1 MVDPKVKIS
10 IRDFYLRY
18 SDGRVALD
26 HLNFDILRNEIN
38 VAFGP
43 AGGGKSSLV
52 RVLNR
57 LTDMADV
64 AEMRGE
70 VLMNGINL
78 LDKDLDVIELRRKVG
93 VVFSRPI
100 PLPLSIYGN
109 ISFGLEVAGMRD
121 KKVMDERV
129 EKALRESALWDE
141 TYDRLDD
148 PAYSLSG
155 GQQQRL
161 CIARA
166 LALQPEVIVLDEPCS
181 ALDPVTTAKIEEFLE
196 RAKRQYT
203 IFLVPH
209 NIQQAARMAD
219 YAGFFLE
226 GKLVEYGPG
235 EQIFLNPQNEQTR
248 DYVQGRFG

>member
-1 MVDPKVKIS
+1 MVDSSAKIS
-10 IRDFYLRY
+10 IRDFTMRY
-18 SDGRVALD
+18 SDGREVLS
-26 HLNFDILRNEIN
+26 HLNFDIVRNQIT

-57 LTDMADV
+57 LIDMSDV
-64 AEMRGE
+64 AEIHGE
-70 VLMNGINL
+70 VLMDGVNL
-78 LDKDLDVIELRRKVG
+78 LDKDLDVIALRRKVG

-100 PLPLSIYGN
+100 PLPLSIYEN
-109 ISFGLEVAGMRD
+109 ISFGMEVAGMRD
-121 KKVMDERV
+121 KQVMDERV
-129 EKALRESALWDE
+129 EKALREAALWDE
-141 TYDRLDD
+141 THDRLES

-161 CIARA
+161 CIARV
-166 LALQPEVIVLDEPCS
+166 LALQPEVIVLDEPSS

-196 RAKRQYT
+196 QAKQQYT

-209 NIQQAARMAD
+209 NIQQAARVAD
-219 YAGFFLE
+219 YAGFFLQ

-235 EQIFLNPQNEQTR
+235 EQIFMNPKDAQTR